1 MQQKKRPNKSGKDF
15 EKNTSESTIGINDA
29 KRNEILE
36 EHARKFPEGDPSVR
50 RKNPDK
56 GKIW

>member
-1 MQQKKRPNKSGKDF
+1 MGGNADKNLEGDSSGSSLGD
-15 EKNTSESTIGINDA
+15 DQ

-36 EHARKFPEGDPSVR
+36 EHAKKYPEGDPSVR

-56 GKIW
+56 GSLR

>member
-1 MQQKKRPNKSGKDF
+1 MGGNVEKSS
-15 EKNTSESTIGINDA
+15 EKESSGSSLGDDR

-36 EHARKFPEGDPSVR
+36 EHAKKYPEGDPSVR

-56 GKIW
+56 GSLK

>member
-1 MQQKKRPNKSGKDF
+1 MENKEQQAQNF
-15 EKNTSESTIGINDA
+15 EKEVSGGPLGDNA

-36 EHARKFPEGDPSVR
+36 EHNRQFPEGDPSVR

-56 GKIW
+56 GKI